1 MIDASTMTLRD
12 LLLALADTFH
22 AVDTLDDGE
31 QASSFGPA
39 LPELRALVARL
50 ATLDALA

>member
-1 MIDASTMTLRD
+1 MYDASTMPLRD

-22 AVDTLDDGE
+22 AVDTLDDAE
-31 QASSFGPA
+31 QASAFAPA

-50 ATLDALA
+50 AALDALA